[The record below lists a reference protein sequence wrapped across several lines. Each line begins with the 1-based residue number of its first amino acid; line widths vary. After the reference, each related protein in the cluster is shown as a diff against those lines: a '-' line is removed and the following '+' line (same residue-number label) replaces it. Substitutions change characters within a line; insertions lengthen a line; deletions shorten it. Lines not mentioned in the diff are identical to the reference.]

1 MRTATQHYQ
10 RLIDV
15 ADPAP
20 PLSGGAA
27 RHSALAPHADHEW
40 EKTVISGKRILIVE
54 DEFLV
59 AAMLED
65 ELIEHGAQVI
75 GPAATLD
82 HGMTLAL
89 AGEFDCAVVDW
100 NLDGDSSEPLG
111 RVLAQAGI
119 PFVISTGYGV
129 VPAEFA
135 GRPMLSKPYDPM
147 ELVAVLARLL
157 VSD

>member
-1 MRTATQHYQ
+1 MIA
-10 RLIDV
+10 
-15 ADPAP
+15 
-20 PLSGGAA
+20 
-27 RHSALAPHADHEW
+27 
-40 EKTVISGKRILIVE
+40 GKRILIIE

-65 ELIEHGAQVI
+65 ELVEHGARVV

-82 HGMTLAL
+82 QGMKLVL
-89 AGEFDCAVVDW
+89 AGDFDCAVVDW

-119 PFVISTGYGV
+119 PFVISTGYGM

-147 ELVAVLARLL
+147 ELVAELGRLL
-157 VSD
+157 VND